1 MKGAPQSPYRDV
13 LGRKAPERLS
23 EYFDFDRF
31 PDKAE
36 RRVTRIELMAIL
48 ESIHKHEKRNRWY
61 TRLWRWLKSPRSK
74 PVVPPT
80 PESEG

>member
-1 MKGAPQSPYRDV
+1 MKGRDQSPFRDV

-36 RRVTRIELMAIL
+36 RRVTRIEFLAVL
-48 ESIHKHEKRNRWY
+48 ESIHKHEARNRWHR
-61 TRLWRWLKSPRSK
+61 RLWRWLTGPRKK
-74 PVVPPT
+74 PADDAV
-80 PESEG
+80 ELGGS